1 MEISLS
7 KLCEMVKDR
16 EAWYAAVYGITKSQ
30 HDRTNE
36 QQRTKSQ
43 DDNKKINFVCFAT
56 FPTFP
61 KYNQTINGKDY
72 PGGSDG
78 KASAS
83 NAGDPGS
90 ISALGR
96 PPGEENGNPLQYS
109 CLKNSM
115 DKGAWQATVHS
126 VPKSWT

>member
-1 MEISLS
+1 MDGITDSIEISLS
-7 KLCEMVKDR
+7 KLCEVVKDR
-16 EAWYAAVYGITKSQ
+16 EAWYAAVYGITKNG

-78 KASAS
+78 KESACNES
-83 NAGDPGS
+83 SIPGM
-90 ISALGR
+90 GR
-96 PPGEENGNPLQYS
+96 SPGEGNGNPLQYS

-115 DKGAWQATVHS
+115 DKGA
-126 VPKSWT
+126 